1 MRQMPN
7 GPWQRCE
14 GHIQGLLL
22 SQIAWNALQREGIM
36 TLDQLRAVADRI
48 ERIEGIGVKIAQAI
62 RDELARL
69 AASEGQ
75 PPDNGQP

>member
-14 GHIQGLLL
+14 GHIPGLLL

-48 ERIEGIGVKIAQAI
+48 ERIERIEGIGVKIAQAI

-69 AASEGQ
+69 A
-75 PPDNGQP
+75 PPDEG